1 MTTKSDSNQSKSSEP
16 TPVNADPGCAG
27 STDGSRTKRARVASI
42 RRTTKETNIFVE
54 VNLDDASRRE
64 IRTSLPFLNHMLDT
78 LACHGRFSLVITA
91 DGDIDVDPHHLV
103 EDCGIV
109 IGEAIFQALGS
120 FKGIERAA
128 SFTYPMDG
136 TLVQVALDI
145 CGRRNLVYNLTFGNF
160 TIGNLDPNL
169 FKEFFKGL
177 VDGMR
182 STLHINCMYKDNDHH
197 AIEAAFKAFARALK
211 DAIKQLGNDEY
222 VSTKGMLDEN

>member
-1 MTTKSDSNQSKSSEP
+1 
-16 TPVNADPGCAG
+16 
-27 STDGSRTKRARVASI
+27 
-42 RRTTKETNIFVE
+42 
-54 VNLDDASRRE
+54 
-64 IRTSLPFLNHMLDT
+64 MLDT

-145 CGRRNLVYNLTFGNF
+145 CGRRNLVYNLPFGNF

-211 DAIKQLGNDEY
+211 DAIKQLESDEY

>member
-1 MTTKSDSNQSKSSEP
+1 MTKISDSNQAKTSEP
-16 TPVNADPGCAG
+16 AQGETPGCA
-27 STDGSRTKRARVASI
+27 SNDDTVTRRARVGSI

-145 CGRRNLVYNLTFGNF
+145 CGRRNLVYNLSFGNF

-211 DAIKQLGNDEY
+211 DAIRQLDNDEY